1 MLRDVA
7 DIIDR
12 YTIAKLKNER
22 IGTEENKKE
31 FGAFKHQIFLLV
43 TKHPEYDWDQIV
55 KFLYDVNDFIWVLES
70 GLKSGKEQLPV
81 SDYLLD
87 EKNNE
92 GLAKVGLTSML
103 IRNFNH
109 LRVGFKNLINTM
121 LKEGFIDIKSNHL
134 SE

>member
-1 MLRDVA
+1 MKRDCG

-12 YTIAKLKNER
+12 FTIAWLKKDR

-31 FGAFKHQIFLLV
+31 YDAFKHEIFLLA
-43 TKHPEYDWDQIV
+43 TSKPEYDWDQIV
-55 KFLYDVNDFIWVLES
+55 KFMYDLNDFIWILES
-70 GLKSGKEQLPV
+70 GLKSGKEKLPV
-81 SDYLLD
+81 PTYLLD
-87 EKNNE
+87 EKNSE

-109 LRVGFKNLINTM
+109 LRVQFKNIINNM
-121 LKEGFIDIKSNHL
+121 VKEGWQDSKQDHL